1 MQIIANMTIYSFMD
15 SATAAWDILII
26 FQLAYSA
33 NVLADSNQSIFSLLV
48 AYFAIWLKMKG
59 S

>member
-1 MQIIANMTIYSFMD
+1 MTIYSFKD

-26 FQLAYSA
+26 FHFAYSA

>member
-1 MQIIANMTIYSFMD
+1 MHRANMTIYSFTD

-26 FQLAYSA
+26 FHFAYSA
-33 NVLADSNQSIFSLLV
+33 NVLADSNQSILV